1 MSNFSSLK
9 NVPPVFQKGT
19 AGRVWNQLKQPF
31 SIAVLASLGVHGLLW
46 FGLPLVPA
54 SSSKPP
60 ETQRTLGVVELSPL
74 EQQARLP
81 QSSLL
86 QPLPKST
93 APKSTPSDV
102 PLVPIDPN
110 VLGSDPYYQIPETS
124 SSSNFDPGAII
135 SKRKPAKSTAQTRRN
150 ETQTKDTK
158 ESESEAEET
167 NKTSANSEDLVGP
180 DGKPLS
186 KSREEQEKIAL
197 QQSFAFNATGT
208 SEQDFTSNA
217 AIVAGQ
223 IADKYSIPNWEKS
236 LKLRAPYPKEACQFQ
251 HEGKAVQGETVLVAV
266 LQSNGTLSDTAILVK
281 SSGFKGLDEAARK
294 FVETQ
299 WSDIAKQ
306 NKVETGSKPKAFP
319 LAITV
324 EPTEADCAGAKPIS

>member
-1 MSNFSSLK
+1 MSKFSSLK
-9 NVPPVFQKGT
+9 NVPPVFQTGT
-19 AGRVWNQLKQPF
+19 AGKAWKQLKQPI

-46 FGLPLVPA
+46 FGLPLVSA

-60 ETQRTLGVVELSPL
+60 ETQRTLGVIELSPL

-86 QPLPKST
+86 QPLPRSVE
-93 APKSTPSDV
+93 PKSAPGDV
-102 PLVPIDPN
+102 PFVPIDPN
-110 VLGSDPYYQIPETS
+110 VLGSNPYYQIPEPS
-124 SSSNFDPGAII
+124 SSSDFDPGVII
-135 SKRKPAKSTAQTRRN
+135 SKRKPAKSTSQTRRD

-167 NKTSANSEDLVGP
+167 SKTAANSEDLVGP

-186 KSREEQEKIAL
+186 KSREEEEKTAL

-208 SEQDFTSNA
+208 SEKDFTSNA
-217 AIVAGQ
+217 AIAASQ
-223 IADKYSIPNWEKS
+223 ITDKYNIQNWEKS
-236 LKLRAPYPKEACQFQ
+236 LKLRAPYPKAACQFQ
-251 HEGKAVQGETVLVAV
+251 HDGKPVQGETGLVV
-266 LQSNGTLSDTAILVK
+266 ILQADGTLSDTAILVK

-294 FVETQ
+294 FIETQ

-306 NKVETGSKPKAFP
+306 NKVEAGSKPKAFP

-324 EPTEADCAGAKPIS
+324 EPAEADCAGAKPVS